1 MPLPANFLAAMT
13 PTPSS
18 PAVRQPALQQPES
31 KSSPIPPKSAKKL
44 QGAQRSPSSEHTVNR
59 QPFGAKVSNTP
70 VPIPRLP
77 GLAQQPAS
85 GPQQNAP
92 LHSPAV
98 LEGHSTECPPSQIG
112 GTVQTSEAAR
122 RQTSSA
128 SHGAGHSTANQERA
142 SHAATLAKNTPS
154 GTQEFPDVPGR
165 ESMKFM
171 ERLLVNIRTIAHRDD
186 TA

>member
-13 PTPSS
+13 PTPNS

-31 KSSPIPPKSAKKL
+31 KGSPITPKSAKTL
-44 QGAQRSPSSEHTVNR
+44 QGPQLSASSEHTVNR

-77 GLAQQPAS
+77 GLVQKSAS
-85 GPQQNAP
+85 RPQQNAP

-98 LEGHSTECPPSQIG
+98 LQGHSTEFPPQIG
-112 GTVQTSEAAR
+112 GPVLTPEAAR
-122 RQTSSA
+122 RQASSA
-128 SHGAGHSTANQERA
+128 SQGNGHPTANQECA
-142 SHAATLAKNTPS
+142 SHTAILAKNAPS
-154 GTQEFPDVPGR
+154 GTQEFSDVPGK
-165 ESMKFM
+165 ESMEFM
-171 ERLLVNIRTIAHRDD
+171 DRLLTNIRTIAHRDE